1 MQQKDLEK
9 MDQNAREYFD
19 SLPAVMQEQ
28 IMQCGV
34 TMTTRD
40 QLETY
45 CKNTLESGEK
55 EPRR

>member
-1 MQQKDLEK
+1 MQKKDLEK
-9 MDQNAREYFD
+9 MDQSARAYFD

-34 TMTTRD
+34 TMTTKD

-45 CKNTLESGEK
+45 CQNTLASGGT
-55 EPRR
+55 EPQG